1 MTSVVDSLLN
11 LLSFT
16 GLDESILLI
25 LVLHIPALSIFLVMV
40 VNATVAVYMERKV
53 AAFMQDRLGPMEVG
67 LFGLKE
73 ERNFGAA

>member
-25 LVLHIPALSIFLVMV
+25 LVLHIPALSICLVMV
-40 VNATVAVYMERKV
+40 VNSTVAVYM
-53 AAFMQDRLGPMEVG
+53 
-67 LFGLKE
+67 
-73 ERNFGAA
+73 